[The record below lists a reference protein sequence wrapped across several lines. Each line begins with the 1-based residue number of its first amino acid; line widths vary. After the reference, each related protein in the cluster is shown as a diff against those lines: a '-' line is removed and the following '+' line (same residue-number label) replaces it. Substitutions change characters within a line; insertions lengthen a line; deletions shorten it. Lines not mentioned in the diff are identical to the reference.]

1 MTKKPVIHVEN
12 LVARYGDEIIL
23 DNLSFDV
30 FKGEIVG
37 VIGTSGCGKSTLLRH
52 LIGLET
58 PYSGKILVDD
68 VDISACG
75 EAMLHAT
82 FRNMG
87 VLFQGSALFGSMSLA
102 ENIALPMLEYTNISK
117 DIVAKLVHMKL
128 CKFDL
133 TAYPDHMPSQLSG
146 GMKKRAGL
154 ARAMVLNPKFLF
166 LDEPTSGLDPIIGSE
181 INALI
186 RDINRNTQTTIVI
199 VTHDIRT
206 IFDLTNRVLMIDKD
220 TKKIIAEGDP
230 ALLLKQSQHPMVR
243 RFLENGNA

>member
-58 PYSGKILVDD
+58 PYSGKILLDD
-68 VDISACG
+68 VDISACD
-75 EAMLHAT
+75 EVMLQSI
-82 FRNMG
+82 FRSMG
-87 VLFQGSALFGSMSLA
+87 VLFQGSALFSSMSLA
-102 ENIALPMLEYTNISK
+102 ENIALPILEYTNISK

-133 TAYPDHMPSQLSG
+133 TPYPDHMPSQLSG
-146 GMKKRAGL
+146 GMIKRAGL

-186 RDINRNTQTTIVI
+186 QDINRNTQTTIVI

-206 IFDLTNRVLMIDKD
+206 IFDITNRVLMIDKD

-243 RFLENGNA
+243 RFLKNGNA

>member
-1 MTKKPVIHVEN
+1 MTMKSSLTIS
-12 LVARYGDEIIL
+12 
-23 DNLSFDV
+23 LSMSLKERSSVLSERAAAANRHFM
-30 FKGEIVG
+30 
-37 VIGTSGCGKSTLLRH
+37 RH
-52 LIGLET
+52 LIGLDT
-58 PYSGKILVDD
+58 PYSGKILLDD
-68 VDISACG
+68 VDIATCD
-75 EAMLHAT
+75 EVMLQSI

-166 LDEPTSGLDPIIGSE
+166 LDEPTSGLDPIIGPE

-186 RDINRNTQTTIVI
+186 RDINHNTQTTIVI

-206 IFDLTNRVLMIDKD
+206 IFDITNRVLMIDKD

-230 ALLLKQSQHPMVR
+230 AFLLKQSQHPMVR
-243 RFLENGNA
+243 RFLENGNT

>member
-1 MTKKPVIHVEN
+1 MSQRPVIQVKN

-23 DNLSFDV
+23 DNISFDV

-52 LIGLET
+52 LIGLDK
-58 PYSGKILVDD
+58 PYSGKILLDD
-68 VDISACG
+68 VNIADCDES
-75 EAMLHAT
+75 MLQSI
-82 FRNMG
+82 FRDVG
-87 VLFQGSALFGSMSLA
+87 VLFQGSALFGDMSLA
-102 ENIALPMLEYTNISK
+102 ENIALPMLEYTDISK
-117 DIVAKLVHMKL
+117 DIVAKLVQMKL

-154 ARAMVLNPKFLF
+154 ARAMALNPKFLF
-166 LDEPTSGLDPIIGSE
+166 LDEPTSGLDPIKTTD

-186 RDINRNTQTTIVI
+186 RDINHRSRTTIVI

-206 IFDLTNRVLMIDKD
+206 IFDITHRILMIDKV
-220 TKKIIAEGDP
+220 TKRIIAEGDP
-230 ALLLKQSQHPMVR
+230 AILLKQTQHPMVR
-243 RFLENGNA
+243 RFLQNGNA

>member
-1 MTKKPVIHVEN
+1 MSQKPVIHVEN

-52 LIGLET
+52 LIGLDT
-58 PYSGKILVDD
+58 PYSGKILLDD
-68 VDISACG
+68 VDISACD
-75 EAMLHAT
+75 EVMLQSI

-166 LDEPTSGLDPIIGSE
+166 LDEPTSGLDPIIGSD

-186 RDINRNTQTTIVI
+186 RDINHNTQTTIVI

-206 IFDLTNRVLMIDKD
+206 IFDITNRVLMIDKD

-230 ALLLKQSQHPMVR
+230 AFLLKQSQHPMVR